1 MPWVARWWS
10 CTFRWSDPGGVGA
23 PTFHA
28 GKAGAPWILRRSR
41 GTCPCEWVV
50 GVGVGVLCPRHSS
63 PLRMPWCLSAPG
75 SYPSRLMSE
84 DVTPPKDATG
94 TEAPAADLRTQSDRR
109 QKVDRRQRDEPVE
122 VERRSGGDRRK
133 VQRRKRRGP
142 NQYEL
147 DPDELE
153 FISAINEFKAQTG
166 RPFPTWSEVLK
177 IVRALGYRKP
187 SS

>member
-1 MPWVARWWS
+1 
-10 CTFRWSDPGGVGA
+10 
-23 PTFHA
+23 
-28 GKAGAPWILRRSR
+28 
-41 GTCPCEWVV
+41 
-50 GVGVGVLCPRHSS
+50 
-63 PLRMPWCLSAPG
+63 
-75 SYPSRLMSE
+75 MSE
-84 DVTPPKDATG
+84 DASPPEDATG
-94 TEAPAADLRTQSDRR
+94 TQTPEADLRTQNDRR
-109 QKVDRRQRDEPVE
+109 QKVDRRQRSEPVE
-122 VERRSGGDRRK
+122 VERRSGADRRK